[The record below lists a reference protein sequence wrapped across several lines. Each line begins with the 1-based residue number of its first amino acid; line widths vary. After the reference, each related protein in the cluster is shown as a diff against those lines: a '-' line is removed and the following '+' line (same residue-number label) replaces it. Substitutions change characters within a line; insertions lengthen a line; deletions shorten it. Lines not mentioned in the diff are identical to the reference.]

1 MLLTESC
8 RSSLRM
14 DLPARQWSELERHLR
29 QQCLWWVADELIE
42 SAIAE
47 VRAQRNEIGANA
59 EWSPVLTLKPQLPQ
73 VVHDDGSA
81 K

>member
-1 MLLTESC
+1 M
-8 RSSLRM
+8 
-14 DLPARQWSELERHLR
+14 W

-47 VRAQRNEIGANA
+47 VRAQRNEIGMNA
-59 EWSPVLTLKPQLPQ
+59 EWSLVLTLKPQLPQ
-73 VVHDDGSA
+73 VVHDDDSV